1 MWWPGQ
7 YRGNTLRWWWW
18 WSGGNMRTLQCC
30 AISNDSWLLCKL
42 IFGLVE
48 TQMETT
54 NSLAPKITCTCN
66 RAPLAEVLYCVF
78 SIGRTRLVP
87 IGEEG
92 QSHYHLISRV
102 QHQLTHNSIGSSIE
116 GSQDFLC
123 REKGEISFS
132 LSAMSTRSGR
142 VDGMCPF
149 WKINFSEGVMRCCGG
164 ACFYP
169 CCNWNGFCSC
179 NTTNVNL
186 RQELFIL

>member
-1 MWWPGQ
+1 MMMGVIWETP
-7 YRGNTLRWWWW
+7 
-18 WSGGNMRTLQCC
+18 QCC
-30 AISNDSWLLCKL
+30 AISNDSWLQQCKL

-87 IGEEG
+87 IGQEG

-102 QHQLTHNSIGSSIE
+102 QHQLTHNSIRSSIG

-132 LSAMSTRSGR
+132 LSAMSSKFSK
-142 VDGMCPF
+142 VDGMCPII
-149 WKINFSEGVMRCCGG
+149 WKINFSECDVVEE
-164 ACFYP
+164 
-169 CCNWNGFCSC
+169 
-179 NTTNVNL
+179 NV
-186 RQELFIL
+186 FIHAAIETDSAAAIRPM